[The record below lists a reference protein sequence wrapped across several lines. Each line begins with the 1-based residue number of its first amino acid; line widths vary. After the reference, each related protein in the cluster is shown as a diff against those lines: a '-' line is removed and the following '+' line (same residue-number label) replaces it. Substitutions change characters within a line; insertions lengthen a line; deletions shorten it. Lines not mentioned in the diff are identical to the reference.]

1 MLPKPLNQAL
11 PLPGRGLPLFQLEN
25 GERSMKTAL
34 PSYQQLQR
42 QPFPL
47 PARHDGGARRGT
59 AGHSGAHR
67 FPPTTISSISSISSA
82 VLASRPGH
90 CCLAPPSICRHPL
103 LTPPSPCDMNSNTC
117 FALPGHP
124 RLAPPRLYPFL
135 VCLTS
140 RAHCQPSAL
149 SCELEPVGRSSV
161 CLLHDLFAACDSGLS
176 LLL

>member
-59 AGHSGAHR
+59 AGHSGAQR
-67 FPPTTISSISSISSA
+67 GTPLSPTTISSISSA

-90 CCLAPPSICRHPL
+90 CCSAPPSICRHPL

-124 RLAPPRLYPFL
+124 RLAPPRLYPFFVSL
-135 VCLTS
+135 PVLTVNPL
-140 RAHCQPSAL
+140 PS
-149 SCELEPVGRSSV
+149 PVS
-161 CLLHDLFAACDSGLS
+161 
-176 LLL
+176 

>member
-1 MLPKPLNQAL
+1 MERHIWRTETSQQRPAPPGQRAASVSARKWRAL
-11 PLPGRGLPLFQLEN
+11 DEN
-25 GERSMKTAL
+25 SLA
-34 PSYQQLQR
+34 
-42 QPFPL
+42 FL
-47 PARHDGGARRGT
+47 PATATSAFPPARPSRRRGT
-59 AGHSGAHR
+59 AGHGA
-67 FPPTTISSISSISSA
+67 FPTTISSISSA

-90 CCLAPPSICRHPL
+90 CCSAPPSICRHPR

-161 CLLHDLFAACDSGLS
+161 CLLHDLFAACDSGLP

>member
-1 MLPKPLNQAL
+1 MESARRKQPCLPTSNCNVSLSPC
-11 PLPGRGLPLFQLEN
+11 PPVT
-25 GERSMKTAL
+25 TAGH
-34 PSYQQLQR
+34 S
-42 QPFPL
+42 
-47 PARHDGGARRGT
+47 GARRGT
-59 AGHSGAHR
+59 AGHSGAQR
-67 FPPTTISSISSISSA
+67 GTPLSPTTISSISSA

-161 CLLHDLFAACDSGLS
+161 CLLHDLLAACDSGLP